1 MSLSIKI
8 CMIGL
13 FCVIAG
19 VIVKQIRPDFLPFV
33 RVAGSIAV
41 VTVALTLIV
50 PSVTYIKSLLDG
62 SGLGEFGGTVLKT
75 LGIAVLTQLGA
86 DVCRDFGEGSI
97 ASGIEFVGRL
107 EMLVLCFP
115 LIEKLISTV
124 KEVMSWTL

>member
-1 MSLSIKI
+1 
-8 CMIGL
+8 MIGL

-41 VTVALTLIV
+41 VTVALTHIV
-50 PSVTYIKSLLDG
+50 PSVTYIKSLFDG
-62 SGLGEFGGTVLKT
+62 SGLGEFGGTVLKA

-86 DVCRDFGEGSI
+86 DICRDFGEGSI

>member
-1 MSLSIKI
+1 
-8 CMIGL
+8 MIGL

-33 RVAGSIAV
+33 RVAGSMAV

-62 SGLGEFGGTVLKT
+62 SGLGEFGGTVLKA

>member
-33 RVAGSIAV
+33 RVAGSMAV

-62 SGLGEFGGTVLKT
+62 SGLGEFGGTVLKA